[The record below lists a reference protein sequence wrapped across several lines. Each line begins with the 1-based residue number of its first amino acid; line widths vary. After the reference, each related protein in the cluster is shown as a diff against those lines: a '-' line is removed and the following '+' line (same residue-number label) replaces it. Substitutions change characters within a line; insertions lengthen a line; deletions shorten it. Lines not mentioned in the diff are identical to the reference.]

1 MSLHCMYVCMY
12 VCVTY
17 CPPTLKDG
25 RGVGMALGED
35 VRVKVGTVLDGLM
48 VTAKEGLIVGPVEEG
63 FKVGTTYRH
72 TKLKLKS
79 KVHLNIAATL

>member
-1 MSLHCMYVCMY
+1 MPLDCMY

-35 VRVKVGTVLDGLM
+35 VRMKVGTVLDGFM
-48 VTAKEGLIVGPVEEG
+48 VTAKEGLIVGPAEDG
-63 FKVGTTYRH
+63 FKVGTKYRY
-72 TKLKLKS
+72 TKSKLKS
-79 KVHLNIAATL
+79 KVNLNVAATL